1 MELHYQLKFFSQWR
15 SDAGASFGAATD
27 NAVVRD
33 VCGLPYFPGKTLKGL
48 FRESVEDYI
57 NFMDAKHFDEVKVI
71 FGGEAKEGKCHFTDA
86 TFSEKEASA
95 ILSHKLQK
103 YLYHNI
109 TTTAIDEK
117 GIARKNSLRT
127 IEAVVPCT
135 LYGTIYNIPNKESF
149 DLLKNSMGFIKYIGM
164 HRNRGFGRCQVSILE
179 EGGENYD

>member
-103 YLYHNI
+103 
-109 TTTAIDEK
+109 K
-117 GIARKNSLRT
+117 
-127 IEAVVPCT
+127 
-135 LYGTIYNIPNKESF
+135 
-149 DLLKNSMGFIKYIGM
+149 
-164 HRNRGFGRCQVSILE
+164 
-179 EGGENYD
+179 